1 MKTFEE
7 IAPEIFEQLEDGR
20 LVYQFGPLVEVFV
33 DGRNELTDTPRFQLE
48 LEPIAFG
55 GGYLVAL
62 YENDPD
68 EPYPVLMWPGKLPI
82 LPILR
87 TTSRQP
93 AGDPPAPGMEA
104 TQRQL
109 RYLQAVARE
118 AGLTARQLD
127 QLTQRHYGCLAVQL
141 SRRDCSACIDLI
153 QNASPE
159 KLRALT
165 EAATDDR

>member
-20 LVYQFGPLVEVFV
+20 LVFAFGNPTPMYAE
-33 DGRNELTDTPRFQLE
+33 GRNEPVIEPQFRLE
-48 LEPIAFG
+48 LEPIAFSA
-55 GGYLVAL
+55 GYLVAL

-68 EPYPVLMWPGKLPI
+68 EPYPVLMWQGKLPI

-93 AGDPPAPGMEA
+93 AGDPPAPGQAA
-104 TQRQL
+104 TQRHL